1 MASECFKRSMAW
13 RRLHRIPPP
22 GTARTQGVSGEQRD
36 GPAAVPCRALLTHTF
51 KKVPGMWKSPTSTM
65 VSGVFF
71 KGMGFSISILLCCA
85 QLGHRKTRETAIC
98 CLSWFRSANWPNQ
111 PSTWSFSFA
120 PGHASE
126 ELWNAWSQCFF
137 VPWFWWYLELES
149 RDFPCLK
156 QLWPFFST
164 T

>member
-1 MASECFKRSMAW
+1 MPCPANAHIQKGPRYVEIPYIHHGFW
-13 RRLHRIPPP
+13 R
-22 GTARTQGVSGEQRD
+22 
-36 GPAAVPCRALLTHTF
+36 F
-51 KKVPGMWKSPTSTM
+51 F
-65 VSGVFF
+65 FF

-98 CLSWFRSANWPNQ
+98 CSSWFRSANWPNQ

-156 QLWPFFST
+156 QLWPFFFDHLNLGQTFGQNHPTLGSVKRYVFKQIIIQST
-164 T
+164 QDFY